1 MFTLLA
7 RHSFKVPWETFLNAI
22 DTVKDADA
30 TGGSLVEVVVG
41 VVRANEREACAGGGS
56 GGGSGAGKQE
66 KEEAHECVWSA
77 HGRRV
82 ADCEVTVRWDGC
94 F

>member
-1 MFTLLA
+1 M
-7 RHSFKVPWETFLNAI
+7 
-22 DTVKDADA
+22 KDADA

-66 KEEAHECVWSA
+66 KEEAHECVWLA

-82 ADCEVTVRWDGC
+82 ADREGVSHHRGDVSSIVLVCVFNCAVKVRSSTILA
-94 F
+94 